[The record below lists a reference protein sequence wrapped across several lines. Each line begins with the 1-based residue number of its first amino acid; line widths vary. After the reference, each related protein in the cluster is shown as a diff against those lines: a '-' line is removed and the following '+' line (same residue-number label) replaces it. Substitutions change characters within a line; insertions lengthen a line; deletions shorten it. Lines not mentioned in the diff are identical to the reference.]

1 MTLNKDDFIN
11 ALASN
16 TLRPDD
22 TDAAEPEAGVI
33 LTGTVKP
40 SEGTDYVTF
49 SPSAAC
55 ERWIKIPADLIEE
68 VEPLGKVQCRD
79 HEHDLV
85 LIQLR
90 APTTPEAELLTQLLR
105 HASDMIEDLNED
117 ATLEPLPVEPEDSAP
132 EMALMA
138 FGGFRPPRIR
148 SPRIRPPRIAIPP
161 IVPRQIDRISRFSKC
176 AKCKM
181 YTEIAL
187 AGLVAA
193 AFAAAGAGTGPG
205 AIAALKLALERKFGE
220 AAASAALGALISRNN
235 SEAAKIICR
244 VHGKC

>member
-1 MTLNKDDFIN
+1 VPLQKDEFIN

-16 TLRPDD
+16 NLYPDES
-22 TDAAEPEAGVI
+22 DAPGSEAGVI

-40 SEGTDYVTF
+40 SDDRSYIEF
-49 SPSAAC
+49 SPSAGC
-55 ERWIKIPADLIEE
+55 ERWIKIPVDFVDE
-68 VEPLGKVQCRD
+68 VEPLGKVQCRE

-90 APTTPEAELLTQLLR
+90 APETPEAQLLTQLLR
-105 HASDMIEDLNED
+105 HASDMIDDLMGEV
-117 ATLEPLPVEPEDSAP
+117 AIEPLPIETEAIAP
-132 EMALMA
+132 EVAIMA
-138 FGGFRPPRIR
+138 FGGFRPPRLR
-148 SPRIRPPRIAIPP
+148 PPSIRPPRITIPP
-161 IVPRQIDRISRFSKC
+161 IVPGQIDRISQFSKC

-187 AGLVAA
+187 AALVAA

-205 AIAALKLALERKFGE
+205 AIAALKLALQRKFGE

-244 VHGKC
+244 VQGKC